1 MSLMRNSMWF
11 TLIWTMIFII
21 FYAYFFFTSSIVAF
35 EDAFVETVK
44 EKGYPSD
51 FEEGSKWNLSYY
63 LLWSLSWLPNTW
75 FNHTRDWVLKFEE
88 WVNNKKEENLLN
100 GDSDKKIKKEKK
112 NDESMDSVELM

>member
-1 MSLMRNSMWF
+1 
-11 TLIWTMIFII
+11 MIFII

-51 FEEGSKWNLSYY
+51 FEEGSKWKPSYY

-75 FNHTRDWVLKFEE
+75 FNYTRDWIFAFEK
-88 WVNNKKEENLLN
+88 WLDKKKEENINDL
-100 GDSDKKIKKEKK
+100 DSDR
-112 NDESMDSVELM
+112 